1 MKIKMTLL
9 RVDNIINRPLVR
21 FMHNRPLI
29 AGLYYK
35 TILRLRVALFLG
47 LNGMKSI
54 AVQKT
59 SLQGRLDYCSH
70 QMNKAAEVRKY
81 KSDII
86 ACYVLYGIEPL
97 EYFLYHFE
105 DNRSHDYRRQ
115 FLSDRERKFGC
126 RKVLSLEVFDE
137 LKKKDKFYNLAAPF
151 FKRDVC
157 CIRTQEDREK
167 FKEFVKKQPRFF
179 AKPSGGTF
187 GANTGIYNISD
198 WESADAAFDDFISK
212 KCWIFE
218 EILVQDPRMAVWND
232 TCVNTVRIPSI
243 IGVNGE
249 HVILQPFLRTGRKG
263 AIVDN
268 AGAGGVFAVFDP
280 ETGIVTTNG
289 TNESCKIYERH
300 PDSDIVYKGWQI
312 PCYEELKKMV
322 EFVHKSLPT
331 RHKYVGFDFALST
344 KGWVLIEGNWGQFIG
359 QIAEQK
365 GVRYAFEKL
374 MGLESDSCFE

>member
-9 RVDNIINRPLVR
+9 KVDNVLNRPLVR
-21 FMHNRPLI
+21 FLHNRPLLFKI
-29 AGLYYK
+29 YYYS
-35 TILRLRVALFLG
+35 ILKLRVALFLG
-47 LNGMKSI
+47 LHGMNSI

-59 SLQGRLDYCSH
+59 SLQGRLDYCCNKI
-70 QMNKAAEVRKY
+70 NKAEEVK
-81 KSDII
+81 KNKADII
-86 ACYVLYGIEPL
+86 ACYVLYGLEPL
-97 EYFLYHFE
+97 EYFLYHFQ
-105 DNRSHDYRRQ
+105 DNHSHDYRRQ

-126 RKVLSLEVFDE
+126 RKVLSVEVFDE

-151 FKRDVC
+151 FNRDVC

-198 WESADAAFDDFISK
+198 WESADAAFDDFLSK
-212 KCWIFE
+212 KNWIFE
-218 EILVQDPRMAVWND
+218 EIVEQDPRMAVWND

-249 HVILQPFLRTGRKG
+249 HIILEPFLRTGRKG

-268 AGAGGVFAVFDP
+268 AGAGGIFAVFDA
-280 ETGIVTTNG
+280 ETGIVTTDG
-289 TNESCKIYERH
+289 TNESCNFYTKH
-300 PDSDIVYKGWQI
+300 PDSGLVYKGWQI
-312 PCYEELKKMV
+312 PCYEELKDIV
-322 EFVHKSLPT
+322 EKAHRSLPS
-331 RHKYVGFDFALST
+331 RHKYVGFDFALSK
-344 KGWVLIEGNWGQFIG
+344 KGWVLIEGNWGQFVG

-365 GVRYAFEKL
+365 GVRYQFEKL
-374 MGLESDSCFE
+374 MGLPEDSCFE